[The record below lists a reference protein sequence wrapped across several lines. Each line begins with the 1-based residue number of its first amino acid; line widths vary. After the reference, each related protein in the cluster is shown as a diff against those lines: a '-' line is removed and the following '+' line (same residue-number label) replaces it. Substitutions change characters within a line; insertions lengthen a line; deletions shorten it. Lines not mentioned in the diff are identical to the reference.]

1 MIDEVLCVGC
11 GVCSSICPA
20 GAIKKKEVA

>member
-1 MIDEVLCVGC
+1 DEVLCVGC